1 MLCLWRK
8 NNMEKKN
15 LPYMKPH
22 HTLVADGFALPI
34 EVNLP
39 LAICLFDS
47 APTAMSSFKKIKF
60 N

>member
-1 MLCLWRK
+1 
-8 NNMEKKN
+8 MEKEN
-15 LPYMKPH
+15 SPYMKPH